1 MDVNTL
7 MQPDTLKLYAS
18 GVVVTLELLAISLAL
33 GLVFAIPLAVAR
45 ASTVKWLALT
55 IAAFTFVIRGTPL
68 LVQVYLIY
76 YGVAQLEWVQARW
89 DAIWPWVWFKE
100 PLFCTLVAFVVN
112 TTAYTIELIAGAI
125 RETPHGEIEAA
136 QSFGMSHR
144 TLMSRIVLPSA
155 LRRALP
161 AYGNE
166 VILMLHATSIASVVP
181 GIIDITGAAN
191 SLYATSYLPFEAY
204 IAAAAIY
211 LALTFAIVFVLRRI
225 EARVL
230 AHLRRPGGA
239 MHGGIGS
246 PAGST
251 AASTHAPT
259 APERAHSA

>member
-1 MDVNTL
+1 MDFNTL
-7 MQPDTLKLYAS
+7 LQADTLKLYAS
-18 GVVVTLELLAISLAL
+18 GVVTTLELLAISLAL
-33 GLVFAIPLAVAR
+33 GLALAIPLAVVR
-45 ASTVKWLALT
+45 ASAARWLSLP

-76 YGVAQLEWVQARW
+76 YGVAQLDWVQARW
-89 DAIWPWVWFKE
+89 DAIWPWVWFRE

-125 RETPHGEIEAA
+125 RETPHGEVEAA
-136 QSFGMSHR
+136 QSFGMSR
-144 TLMSRIVLPSA
+144 ATLTMRIVLPSA

-181 GIIDITGAAN
+181 GIVDLTGAAN

-211 LALTFAIVFVLRRI
+211 LVLTFALVFVLRRI

-230 AHLRRPGGA
+230 AHLHPPD
-239 MHGGIGS
+239 GS
-246 PAGST
+246 LNART
-251 AASTHAPT
+251 APT
-259 APERAHSA
+259 NAAPAAPEETHPA

>member
-1 MDVNTL
+1 MDFNTL
-7 MQPDTLKLYAS
+7 LQPDTLKLYAS
-18 GVVVTLELLAISLAL
+18 GIAVTLELLAISLAI
-33 GLVFAIPLAVAR
+33 GLALAIPLAVAR
-45 ASTVKWLALT
+45 ASAVKWLSLP
-55 IAAFTFVIRGTPL
+55 IAAFTFVFRGTPL

-76 YGVAQLEWVQARW
+76 YGVAQLDWVQARW

-136 QSFGMSHR
+136 HSFGMGGATR
-144 TLMSRIVLPSA
+144 MMRIVLPSA

-181 GIIDITGAAN
+181 GIVDLTGAAN

-204 IAAAAIY
+204 IAAAMIY
-211 LALTFAIVFVLRRI
+211 LVLTFALVFVLRRI
-225 EARVL
+225 EARAL
-230 AHLRRPGGA
+230 AHLYRAGSARHAALTPGGVT
-239 MHGGIGS
+239 
-246 PAGST
+246 T
-251 AASTHAPT
+251 AAPA
-259 APERAHSA
+259 APEKEAHPA

>member
-1 MDVNTL
+1 MDLNAL
-7 MQPDTLKLYAS
+7 LLPDTLKLYAS
-18 GVVVTLELLAISLAL
+18 GIVTTLELLAISLAF
-33 GLVFAIPLAVAR
+33 GLTLSIPLAVMR
-45 ASTVKWLALT
+45 ASAVKWLALP

-76 YGVAQLEWVQARW
+76 YGVAQLDWVQARW

-112 TTAYTIELIAGAI
+112 TTAYTVELIAGAI

-136 QSFGMSHR
+136 QSFGMSR
-144 TLMSRIVLPSA
+144 TTLTIRIVLPSA

-211 LALTFAIVFVLRRI
+211 LALTFALVFVLRRI
-225 EARVL
+225 EKRAL
-230 AHLRRPGGA
+230 AHLHSPGRA
-239 MHGGIGS
+239 SGGTGGWAAT
-246 PAGST
+246 PA
-251 AASTHAPT
+251 APD
-259 APERAHSA
+259 EAHPA